1 MMLKRYARKEM
12 ADIWT
17 LEHRFQKMLEVEK
30 AVAWA
35 QGNLNLIPMASAQ
48 AIQSKAN
55 FCLENI
61 QENEKTTRHDVT
73 AFVQELARQ
82 VGEPDGSYV
91 HWGLSSSDVLDTALA
106 LQIKSAAIV
115 LEKSF
120 VTLEKA
126 ITQQALEYAG
136 VLCLARTHGMAAEPI
151 TFGLKLVG
159 FLWELRRHKD
169 RVQRALCEA
178 QRVKISGATGTY
190 STLPIEVEKKVC
202 EKLNLQ
208 SEPVATQVV
217 PRDRYAEI
225 IVSLAMTA
233 AGLERLA
240 VEIRHLQRE
249 EVGEVFE
256 NFTSG
261 QTGSSAMPHK
271 KNPIYSENITG
282 LSRLL
287 RSYVQPALEN
297 IVLWHERDISHSS
310 VERVIF
316 PSAFTLCD
324 FALMRMAELIRSLQV
339 NKDRML
345 QNIKSAGGVIFSSVL
360 LSELVRS
367 GMSRSK
373 AYSLIQS
380 ISLSTQ
386 DKTHFQNQVLVDK
399 TVLKYLNKDKINNIF
414 SLSERQQQLSQRVKF
429 LLKAK

>member
-1 MMLKRYARKEM
+1 MILKRYARKEM

-17 LEHRFQKMLEVEK
+17 LESRLQKMLEVEK

-35 QGNLNLIPMASAQ
+35 QGELNLIPMSSAQ
-48 AIQSKAN
+48 AIQSKAD
-55 FCLENI
+55 FCLAKV

-106 LQIKSAAIV
+106 LQIKSAAVVLQKSFSV
-115 LEKSF
+115 LE
-120 VTLEKA
+120 EA
-126 ITQQALEYAG
+126 ITQQALVYAD

-151 TFGLKLVG
+151 TFGLKLAG
-159 FLWELRRHKD
+159 FLWELRRHRD
-169 RVQRALCEA
+169 RVQRALSEA
-178 QRVKISGATGTY
+178 QRGKMSGATGTY

-202 EKLNLQ
+202 EKLNIQ
-208 SEPVATQVV
+208 PEPVATQVV
-217 PRDRYAEI
+217 PRDRYAEMI
-225 IVSLAMTA
+225 TSLAMTA

-249 EVGEVFE
+249 EVGEVCE
-256 NFTSG
+256 VFTSG

-324 FALMRMAELIRSLQV
+324 FALMRMAELIRGLQV
-339 NKDRML
+339 NENRML
-345 QNIKSAGGVIFSSVL
+345 QNIKSVGGIVFSSVL
-360 LSELVRS
+360 LSELVRV
-367 GMSRSK
+367 GMPRSQGLF
-373 AYSLIQS
+373 ADSV
-380 ISLSTQ
+380 
-386 DKTHFQNQVLVDK
+386 H
-399 TVLKYLNKDKINNIF
+399 
-414 SLSERQQQLSQRVKF
+414 
-429 LLKAK
+429 